1 MTDKFILEIAVE
13 SVSAA
18 QAAERAGADRVELC
32 ADLRSGG
39 VTPTAETMRQARH
52 AVKIPIFAM
61 IRPRAGNFIYS
72 PEEFAAMRNSIAI
85 ARDAGLN
92 GVVFGILFGDSTI
105 DIPRSRELVEAARP
119 METTFHR
126 AFDECKDLP
135 VALEEVILTGATR
148 LLTSG
153 GAPMAAQGAQTL
165 RRLVIRAA
173 QRITILPGAG
183 ISPNNFAEIR
193 RETGAAEFHS
203 GLGSVLSY
211 GITDTSPFEQQVR
224 RLVAE
229 KIQKTKS

>member
-1 MTDKFILEIAVE
+1 MTNKFILEIAVE
-13 SVSAA
+13 SVAAA

-39 VTPTAETMRQARH
+39 VTPTAETMWQARH

-85 ARDAGLN
+85 ARDAGMN
-92 GVVFGILFGDSTI
+92 GVVLGILFGDSTI

-135 VALEEVILTGATR
+135 VALEDVILTGATR

-153 GAPMAAQGAQTL
+153 GAPTAAQGAQTL

-224 RLVAE
+224 QLVAE